1 MWCESTWSTRAPAR
15 NSIRTMST
23 YPKYA
28 ACTQSRHSNQSI
40 AKYCTCKL
48 TSRNTFPNPD
58 TLYSTYIPKIQ
69 LSIFGSTVHSDC
81 EMNRI
86 VSNHI
91 CNCKPVLAHPNA
103 RIRLRLSVRDFE
115 PRRDEMQSHYDPRI
129 ALGSS
134 SSTLTTLFCSNGKHN

>member
-28 ACTQSRHSNQSI
+28 ACTQSRHSNQ
-40 AKYCTCKL
+40 YCTCKL
-48 TSRNTFPNPD
+48 TSRNTFPNPESRY
-58 TLYSTYIPKIQ
+58 TVQYIH
-69 LSIFGSTVHSDC
+69 SESTVHSSDC